1 MNTVEFD
8 EYNDDEVLKK
18 SEFQESDGMSF
29 NGKGGNNEWDDWT
42 SVELKVGKF
51 ADKGKGS

>member
-1 MNTVEFD
+1 
-8 EYNDDEVLKK
+8 
-18 SEFQESDGMSF
+18 MSF